1 MFIILDCTSL
11 ARVLFFFLKKN
22 LCLDSNSI
30 DTLLQYGENLIKRQ
44 CECALSFSGTHK
56 ISKSAENRFCVKA
69 ISSSSFL
76 FTLLILQT
84 EDLLR

>member
-1 MFIILDCTSL
+1 MSIILDCTSL
-11 ARVLFFFLKKN
+11 ARVLFFFFKSLP
-22 LCLDSNSI
+22 DSNSI
-30 DTLLQYGENLIKRQ
+30 DTLLQYSENLIKRQ
-44 CECALSFSGTHK
+44 CKCALSFSGTHK
-56 ISKSAENRFCVKA
+56 ISQSAENRFCVKA